1 MKGQGILKGLGVTL
15 KHIFETYAEDIK
27 AGRDRY
33 YTEEG
38 VRQRMTTD
46 TKGIFTVNYPE
57 ERLPVAENFRY
68 VPFLVY
74 EEKDGEKV
82 PRCTACGICA
92 KVCPSQCIWIT
103 RAQDPETGKPVK
115 TPEEFSIDID
125 LCMNCGYCAEYCPF
139 DAIKMDHDYEL
150 ATYERMEANIHHK
163 DGLLKPES
171 YYAGIRPTAFAEEQK
186 VKEAAAA
193 AKAARR
199 RPREGRG
206 TKEN

>member
-15 KHIFETYAEDIK
+15 KHLVDTYVEDIK

-33 YTEEG
+33 FTEDG
-38 VRQRMTTD
+38 VRQRMEPE

-57 ERLPVAENFRY
+57 ERLPTAEAFRY

-74 EEKDGEKV
+74 DEEDGEQQV
-82 PRCTACGICA
+82 RCTACGICS

-103 RAQDPETGKPVK
+103 RAEDPETGKPIK
-115 TPEEFSIDID
+115 TPAEFAIDVD

-150 ATYERMEANIHHK
+150 ASYDRMNANIHHK
-163 DGLLKPES
+163 DRLLKPAS
-171 YYAGIRPTAFAEEQK
+171 YYASIRPVNYALEEAIKAEE
-186 VKEAAAA
+186 
-193 AKAARR
+193 AARKAER
-199 RPREGRG
+199 RGQR
-206 TKEN
+206 